1 MLTFILIIY
10 LHFTVV
16 VLVIIETKNWLSL
29 AKKKRCFVVSSN
41 NSKIL
46 IFTVVKKNNELTM
59 SINKNTRWERWNK
72 KTKML
77 KKILKSSFNLT
88 GRRPIVFLHKI

>member
-29 AKKKRCFVVSSN
+29 AKKKDALLSLQT
-41 NSKIL
+41 I
-46 IFTVVKKNNELTM
+46 VKY
-59 SINKNTRWERWNK
+59 
-72 KTKML
+72 
-77 KKILKSSFNLT
+77 
-88 GRRPIVFLHKI
+88 